1 MVIMMKRIRTIAVA
15 LVFCAGVLSLLAGRT
30 AFAGNGPNAD
40 PKKSCAYLSVGR
52 LWTEAEETG
61 GYQYLYATGDTKTTT
76 VSGMSYD
83 VKSNTLTLSGYNNKL
98 NYIFANEMGE
108 DFKIKLVGS
117 NEVQGI
123 MVYGFGYGGS
133 LSIEGNGSLTVNA
146 NKIAK
151 NAFALYGEESVSKL
165 FFGKNAMVKAY
176 QQGSNATAFVNSS
189 TVSENGIVFEGDN
202 SGMTDKV
209 TKESYTSGATSEAYR
224 LDEDSLYSYYPTV
237 AKDTSDK
244 KQYGALVTLDEQ
256 DNRKYVIYELVNDE
270 QLGTLAF
277 PAQDES
283 GNAVDPAQFN
293 VTESWEDYISA
304 YNVTPVFST
313 SLEQCKRVD
322 GSDDDL
328 YGCYFWSESVNG
340 SEPVAYYSVYRFVD
354 RQQDYGKLFAVAVAG
369 EQKVLQSDTTI
380 LDKYEHISGSKF
392 YGYNYFGDIMWNVSQ
407 NNPVQ
412 NKPTQNQPTQKSPV
426 AKVVKIG
433 TLIKDSSSK
442 CTFRVTGKNTV
453 ALQKAANVKKLNV
466 PTKIT
471 YLKKKYTVT
480 SIAPKAFAKNKKMT
494 AVILPSTISSI
505 GKKAF
510 SGCKKLKTITLKTT
524 KLTTKA
530 VGKQAFQGI
539 AAKATIKVPK
549 KKLNAYKKWLKN
561 KGIGKKVKI
570 KKL

>member
-1 MVIMMKRIRTIAVA
+1 MKRIRTIAVV
-15 LVFCAGVLSLLAGRT
+15 LIFCAGVLSLLAGRT

-52 LWTEAEETG
+52 LWTEAEETR

-133 LSIEGNGSLTVNA
+133 LSIEGNGSLIVNA

-151 NAFALYGEESVSKL
+151 NAIALYGEESVSKL
-165 FFGKNAMVKAY
+165 FFGKNATVKAY

-256 DNRKYVIYELVNDE
+256 DNRK
-270 QLGTLAF
+270 
-277 PAQDES
+277 
-283 GNAVDPAQFN
+283 
-293 VTESWEDYISA
+293 
-304 YNVTPVFST
+304 
-313 SLEQCKRVD
+313 
-322 GSDDDL
+322 
-328 YGCYFWSESVNG
+328 
-340 SEPVAYYSVYRFVD
+340 
-354 RQQDYGKLFAVAVAG
+354 
-369 EQKVLQSDTTI
+369 
-380 LDKYEHISGSKF
+380 
-392 YGYNYFGDIMWNVSQ
+392 
-407 NNPVQ
+407 
-412 NKPTQNQPTQKSPV
+412 
-426 AKVVKIG
+426 
-433 TLIKDSSSK
+433 
-442 CTFRVTGKNTV
+442 
-453 ALQKAANVKKLNV
+453 
-466 PTKIT
+466 
-471 YLKKKYTVT
+471 
-480 SIAPKAFAKNKKMT
+480 
-494 AVILPSTISSI
+494 
-505 GKKAF
+505 
-510 SGCKKLKTITLKTT
+510 
-524 KLTTKA
+524 
-530 VGKQAFQGI
+530 
-539 AAKATIKVPK
+539 
-549 KKLNAYKKWLKN
+549 
-561 KGIGKKVKI
+561 
-570 KKL
+570 

>member
-1 MVIMMKRIRTIAVA
+1 MKRIRMIAAVLFLRRGVVA
-15 LVFCAGVLSLLAGRT
+15 AAGRT
-30 AFAGNGPNAD
+30 AFAG
-40 PKKSCAYLSVGR
+40 K
-52 LWTEAEETG
+52 WTECRSEKKLCIFECGSFVDG
-61 GYQYLYATGDTKTTT
+61 GRGNQRYQYLYATGDTKTTT

-133 LSIEGNGSLTVNA
+133 LSIEGNGSLIVNA

-151 NAFALYGEESVSKL
+151 NVIALYGEESVSKL
-165 FFGKNAMVKAY
+165 FFGKNATVKAY

-256 DNRKYVIYELVNDE
+256 DNRKYVIYELVKDE

-293 VTESWEDYISA
+293 VTESWEDHISA
-304 YNVTPVFST
+304 YDVTP
-313 SLEQCKRVD
+313 
-322 GSDDDL
+322 
-328 YGCYFWSESVNG
+328 
-340 SEPVAYYSVYRFVD
+340 
-354 RQQDYGKLFAVAVAG
+354 LFRH
-369 EQKVLQSDTTI
+369 L
-380 LDKYEHISGSKF
+380 
-392 YGYNYFGDIMWNVSQ
+392 
-407 NNPVQ
+407 
-412 NKPTQNQPTQKSPV
+412 
-426 AKVVKIG
+426 
-433 TLIKDSSSK
+433 
-442 CTFRVTGKNTV
+442 
-453 ALQKAANVKKLNV
+453 
-466 PTKIT
+466 
-471 YLKKKYTVT
+471 
-480 SIAPKAFAKNKKMT
+480 
-494 AVILPSTISSI
+494 
-505 GKKAF
+505 
-510 SGCKKLKTITLKTT
+510 
-524 KLTTKA
+524 
-530 VGKQAFQGI
+530 
-539 AAKATIKVPK
+539 
-549 KKLNAYKKWLKN
+549 
-561 KGIGKKVKI
+561 
-570 KKL
+570 